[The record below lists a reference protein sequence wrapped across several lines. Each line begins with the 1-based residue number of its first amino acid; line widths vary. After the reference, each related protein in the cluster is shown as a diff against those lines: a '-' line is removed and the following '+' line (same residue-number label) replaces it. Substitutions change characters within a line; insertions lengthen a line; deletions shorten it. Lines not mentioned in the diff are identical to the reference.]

1 VILDSSAVVAILREE
16 PEAARFSALVESAPV
31 LRMSVASVLET
42 SIVMGPGSQSVLDR
56 FLTWVGVDQRP
67 VDVAQVEVARAAYLR
82 YGRGSGSRACLNLG
96 DCFSYALAVSSSE
109 PLLFKG
115 DDFRHTDVTPA
126 YVPD

>member
-1 VILDSSAVVAILREE
+1 MILDSSAVVAILREE

-82 YGRGSGSRACLNLG
+82 YGRGSGSRARLDFG